1 MENKKIIAIFGGS
14 FNPPLNSHFSLA
26 EQMVNEYKEIEKV
39 VFVPVS
45 SNYAKKGLAENE
57 HRYNMLKMVCDKND
71 DFEVSDIELLQDRQ
85 LHTLETLELLKKEYP
100 NNTLYFTIGTDNL
113 KELST
118 WWTAEELVSKYKI
131 FVIERDE
138 DIMNDIIEDDEF
150 LKRNQAS
157 FIKVKENIRSNI
169 SSTFVR
175 DKIKQGKSIRYLT
188 PDEVYYYIKE
198 NNLYNNNEQF

>member
-1 MENKKIIAIFGGS
+1 M
-14 FNPPLNSHFSLA
+14 
-26 EQMVNEYKEIEKV
+26 
-39 VFVPVS
+39 
-45 SNYAKKGLAENE
+45 
-57 HRYNMLKMVCDKND
+57 
-71 DFEVSDIELLQDRQ
+71 
-85 LHTLETLELLKKEYP
+85 
-100 NNTLYFTIGTDNL
+100 
-113 KELST
+113 
-118 WWTAEELVSKYKI
+118 VSKYKI

-138 DIMNDIIEDDEF
+138 DIMNDIIENDEF